1 METQIEDIKKAWLAL
16 RRSQRLSL
24 LEEFEFVQ
32 IEYSWKSYTTWPD
45 SMRQKYRKVMLKN
58 SEFVNES
65 IDWHHI
71 IDLKKH
77 DEVFFYRSIK

>member
-32 IEYSWKSYTTWPD
+32 TEYSGKSYTTWPD

-58 SEFVNES
+58 SEFANES

-77 DEVFFYRSIK
+77 DEDFFNRSIK